1 MSVAPRSSH
10 LTRWL
15 FYSLNT
21 EQPMNYADPADETSA
36 RQQQA
41 MDVALAN
48 RKPPAA
54 LSAVCLN
61 GDCGE
66 PSQPGTS
73 YWC

>member
-1 MSVAPRSSH
+1 
-10 LTRWL
+10 
-15 FYSLNT
+15 
-21 EQPMNYADPADETSA
+21 MNYADPADETSA